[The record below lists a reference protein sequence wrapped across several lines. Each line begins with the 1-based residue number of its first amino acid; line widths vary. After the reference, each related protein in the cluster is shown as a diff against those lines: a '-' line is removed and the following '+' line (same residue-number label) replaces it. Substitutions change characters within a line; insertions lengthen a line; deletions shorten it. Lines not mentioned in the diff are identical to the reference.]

1 MGVIEALSIGISLT
15 NAGLELLTKANVVS
29 QLVNKAQNE
38 GRDTLTQEEWNSVI
52 KMDDDARNKLQAA
65 IEASGG

>member
-15 NAGLELLTKANVVS
+15 NAGLELLTKANGVS
-29 QLVNKAQNE
+29 QLVNKAQHE
-38 GRDTLTQEEWNSVI
+38 GRSTLTKEEWDSVI
-52 KMDDDARNKLQAA
+52 KMDDDARDKLQAA